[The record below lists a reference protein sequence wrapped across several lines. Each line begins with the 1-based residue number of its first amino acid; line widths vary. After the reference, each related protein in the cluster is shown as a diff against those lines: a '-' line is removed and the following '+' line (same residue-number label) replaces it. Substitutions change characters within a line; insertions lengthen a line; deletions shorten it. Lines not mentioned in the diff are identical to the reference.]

1 LHIKHNVIGLKGLL
15 SRLNEMK
22 AYLDKVVAGKLPV
35 NNQIIYNIQNILN
48 LLPNLNLEEL
58 VNALLVKTNDMHL
71 VVYISSLVRSI
82 LALHDLL
89 NNKLKY
95 KDLDAILDR
104 DTTLDNAKDSKTS
117 GKKEENSTVG
127 TPSEENKSKNDSA

>member
-1 LHIKHNVIGLKGLL
+1 
-15 SRLNEMK
+15 MK
-22 AYLDKVVAGKLPV
+22 TYLDRVASNKLPI
-35 NNQIIYNIQNILN
+35 NNQILYNIQNILN

-58 VNALLVKTNDMHL
+58 ISALLIKTNDMHL
-71 VVYISSLVRSI
+71 IIYVSSLVRSI

-104 DTTLDNAKDSKTS
+104 NSGIDNVNNNGKDKKGSGTEANTPVAESKE
-117 GKKEENSTVG
+117 GKSPK
-127 TPSEENKSKNDSA
+127 K